1 MSRHVELVYFD
12 GCPNVE
18 RARANLRSALEMAGQ
33 APVWKEWEG
42 GDPAAPP
49 GVRHLPSPT
58 VLVDGRD
65 VTGEEVAGT
74 GASCRAAGAPSV
86 AVIRAALAQNP

>member
-1 MSRHVELVYFD
+1 MARHVELVYFE

-18 RARANLRSALEMAGQ
+18 RARSNLRTALVIAGQ
-33 APVWKEWEG
+33 PPVWKEWEG

-49 GVRHLPSPT
+49 EVRHLPSPT

-65 VTGEEVAGT
+65 VTGEDAGGA
-74 GASCRAAGAPSV
+74 GASCRALGAPSV
-86 AVIRAALAQNP
+86 ELIRAALSQDA